1 MIGENTAMAIYKRKK
16 SKNWFSQFNY
26 KGKTYI
32 KSTRT
37 NNRQTAAAIDRQH
50 YDDVVRAEQLGM
62 LGQITIDDA
71 LELFHNRPLK
81 RDKDRRYQEKCITR
95 TLLKYIDGKLK
106 MSQIQDRHVI
116 KLTTKMFNTDY
127 SAAYIN
133 RIIHTLNQTNNICR
147 KHGFDVSSADFQFV
161 PKPKKRI
168 RFLTHDE
175 ERLVLDDI
183 NPQKRIRKFPNE
195 VIDGKDY
202 SWDAYDFT
210 VLSLDTGM
218 RSSELLILN
227 WSVIN
232 FEKKS
237 IRVYRPKV
245 DNESILF
252 MTPRVEE
259 VLRRRYTAIK
269 QPNELLFEARHKR
282 RIQRKIIRSMDRV
295 GLNAAEVVEEK
306 GTRAI
311 VHSLRKTFASRCIMA
326 GISIEKVSR
335 MLGHS
340 NIKMTQD
347 SYAFLAPD
355 LGTEEAARVLANFN
369 ISHTKPKLVAVN

>member
-1 MIGENTAMAIYKRKK
+1 MAIYKRTGT
-16 SKNWFSQFNY
+16 KNWFSQFNY
-26 KGKTYI
+26 KGKTYV

-37 NNRQTAAAIDRQH
+37 TNRQTAAAIDRQH
-50 YDDVVRAEQLGM
+50 YDDVVRSVELGKQ
-62 LGQITIDDA
+62 GKITLNNA
-71 LELFHNRPLK
+71 LDLFHNRPLK
-81 RDKDRRYQEKCITR
+81 RDEDRRYQEKHIAK

-106 MSQIQDRHVI
+106 MSQIQDRHVV
-116 KLTTKMFNTDY
+116 KLTTKMFNDNY
-127 SAAYIN
+127 SASYTN
-133 RIIHTLNQTNNICR
+133 RIIHTLNHTNNICR
-147 KHGFDVSSADFQFV
+147 THGYDVSLAEFKFV
-161 PKPKKRI
+161 QKEKKRI

-175 ERLVLDDI
+175 EKRFLDDI
-183 NPQKRIRKFPNE
+183 HPEKRIRKYPREIIN
-195 VIDGKDY
+195 GKDY
-202 SWDAYDFT
+202 SWDAYDFA
-210 VLSLDTGM
+210 VLGLDTGM

-245 DNESILF
+245 NNESILF

-259 VLRRRYTAIK
+259 VLRRRYTTIK

-282 RIQRKIIRSMDRV
+282 RIQRKIIRSMDRI
-295 GLNAAEVVEEK
+295 GLNTKAVVKDK
-306 GTRAI
+306 GTRAV
-311 VHSLRKTFASRCIMA
+311 VHTLRKTFASRCVMA

-340 NIKMTQD
+340 SIKMTQD

-355 LGTEEAARVLANFN
+355 LGTEEAAQILAKFN
-369 ISHTKPKLVAVN
+369 SDGTKPKLIAIS